1 MKYFRAY
8 AVKLKKN
15 KNKFRLETNPTND
28 KRTQL
33 LLSFEI
39 LNSGL

>member
-8 AVKLKKN
+8 TVKLKKN
-15 KNKFRLETNPTND
+15 KNKFRLETNPND
-28 KRTQL
+28 KGKQL

-39 LNSGL
+39 PNSGL